1 MPPSE
6 VPHALPA
13 LAARRV
19 WLNADH
25 PTLSVGRQPALGLVQ
40 QSEFIAE
47 GVANPRAP
55 ADCDIERRLHGLAA
69 GADKAR
75 DRLVNILNQK
85 IGFRAEVQVHDEL
98 GVGVRKSKAD
108 CFVAPPQHP
117 MPEAIP
123 IKGDGGV
130 EIGDPKQK
138 VASLRNRGRM
148 ALTSRIVHD

>member
-1 MPPSE
+1 MTTRVEQLNGSQFHPEPNAS
-6 VPHALPA
+6 VRIPHALPA

-75 DRLVNILNQK
+75 DRLVNILNQN
-85 IGFRAEVQVHDEL
+85 IGFRA
-98 GVGVRKSKAD
+98 
-108 CFVAPPQHP
+108 
-117 MPEAIP
+117 
-123 IKGDGGV
+123 
-130 EIGDPKQK
+130 
-138 VASLRNRGRM
+138 
-148 ALTSRIVHD
+148 